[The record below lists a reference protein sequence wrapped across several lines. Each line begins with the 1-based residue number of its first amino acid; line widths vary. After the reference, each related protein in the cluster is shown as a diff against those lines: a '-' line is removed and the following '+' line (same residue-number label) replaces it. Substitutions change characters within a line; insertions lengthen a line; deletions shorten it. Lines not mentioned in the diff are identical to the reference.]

1 MYFISRTYSSVVIEQ
16 NKSPFNS
23 QWECTCDNLTLIP
36 AVAVVEMVLESSV
49 EEGQRVNVCAV
60 ITEPDI
66 DCPVAFSFIINVV
79 YEYGNGAPYSSKS
92 LHC

>member
-1 MYFISRTYSSVVIEQ
+1 
-16 NKSPFNS
+16 
-23 QWECTCDNLTLIP
+23 
-36 AVAVVEMVLESSV
+36 MVLESSV

-66 DCPVAFSFIINVV
+66 DCPVAFSFIINVL

-92 LHC
+92 LHYCDSKLTE